1 MNIDSYIA
9 HLASLTTAERHQYI
23 AAETLPANVGDLMDI
38 AAAEAGDRDVW
49 NFFEGEGPLSYREL
63 QGTVNRA
70 ANALR
75 QWGVGK
81 GTHVAAMLPNIPL
94 MPTLWLALARLGAVM
109 VPVNIRY
116 TSRELH
122 YVIDDAQV
130 EFLVVHADQSATLGP
145 AGADGR
151 VMGLDPSRIALVG
164 APEEVGYRSFEHLQ
178 HGQSDSLSI
187 DYAVTHDD
195 LLNIQYTSGTTGF
208 PKGCMLTHRYWLT
221 NGKVNGLRDGKRYE
235 RVLAPTPFFYLDPQ
249 WLLLVAFYQRGTLFV
264 ANRQSASR
272 FAEWLRKYQINFCLF
287 PEAAYKQPPH
297 EEDGN
302 TALARANVYGIR
314 KEIHADLRRRFN
326 APAMEAFGMTEV
338 GPCLYVPLDQVDMVG
353 SGSCGIPAPLRECRV
368 VDEHGEDVPVGQVG
382 ELVVRGQG
390 LMLGYYRKPD
400 ANRDAYFGEWFRT
413 GDMFRKDEKGFHY
426 IVGRI
431 KDMVRRSS
439 ENIAAREVESVLRG
453 LPEVL
458 EAAIVA
464 VPDELRGEE
473 VKAYIVLQEDLRET
487 RVPMERIFAY
497 CEANLAS
504 FKVPRY
510 VEFVDDLPKT
520 PSGKIAKGQL
530 IAGKADLRIGAYDR
544 VKSCWNV
551 AVGECE

>member
-1 MNIDSYIA
+1 MNIESYIA
-9 HLASLTTAERHQYI
+9 HLASLTTAQRHRYI
-23 AAETLPANVGDLMDI
+23 EAETLPANIGCLLDE
-38 AAAEAGDRDVW
+38 AAAEAGDRDAW
-49 NFFEGEGPLSYREL
+49 NFFEGEGALSYRDL
-63 QGTVNRA
+63 QRAVNRT

-94 MPTLWLALARLGAVM
+94 MPTIWLALARLGAVM

-116 TSRELH
+116 TSRELQ

-130 EFLVVHADQSATLGP
+130 EFLVVHADHAAMLDP
-145 AGADGR
+145 AAAGAK

-164 APEEVGYRSFEHLQ
+164 AQEGARYQSFERLV
-178 HGQSDSLSI
+178 HGQSENLTVG
-187 DYAVTHDD
+187 YEVTHDD

-208 PKGCMLTHRYWLT
+208 PKGCMLTQGYWLT
-221 NGKVNGLRDGKRYE
+221 NGKVNGMRDGKRYE

-249 WLLLVAFYQRGTLFV
+249 WLLLVTFYHRGTLFV

-272 FAEWLRKYQINFCLF
+272 FAQWLRTYRINFCLF
-287 PEAAYKQPPH
+287 PEAAYKQPAH
-297 EEDGN
+297 ENDGD

-338 GPCLYVPLDQVDMVG
+338 GPCLYVPLDQLDMVG

-368 VDEHGEDVPVGQVG
+368 VDEHGQDVPTGEIG
-382 ELVVRGQG
+382 ELVVRGRG

-413 GDMFRKDEKGFHY
+413 GDLFRKDEKGFHY

-439 ENIAAREVESVLRG
+439 ENIAAREVEAVLRG

-464 VPDELRGEE
+464 VPDEVRGEE
-473 VKAYIVLQEDLRET
+473 VKAYIVLQEELRET
-487 RVPMERIFAY
+487 RVPMEHIFAY
-497 CEANLAS
+497 CDANLAS

-530 IAGKADLRIGAYDR
+530 LAGKTDLRLGAYDR
-544 VKSCWNV
+544 VESRWNV